1 MESEMDQTGHDECVE
16 RMTSRC
22 WIAVLGTMLG
32 AFMAV
37 LDIQITNSSLR
48 EIAGGISATPDEAS
62 WISTAYLVGEIV
74 TIPLTVWLSRIFGLR
89 AYLLGNI
96 CLFLLF
102 SALCGLSRSL
112 GEMIAFRAGQ
122 GLTGGVFIPMALTV
136 ILSKM
141 PRSLHAVGQ
150 AMFGMTATLAPAVGP
165 ALGGWL
171 TDRFGWQWNFFVNFL
186 PGALMFPA
194 VWVGLDAEP
203 ARLAGL
209 RKGDWTGIGCM
220 AVGLGSLVSML
231 EEGQRKDW
239 FGSTFILT
247 CGILAA
253 VFVPLF
259 IINEV
264 VRRDPLVNLR
274 LLRNRNLAL
283 SSFVAF
289 GLGLGLYGSIYLIP
303 LYLGVVQGYS
313 PLQIGET
320 LIWVGLPQLFIFPVL
335 PWFMKRFDLRLLVSF
350 GCLLFAASCFMN
362 THMNADAGRDQ
373 FIAANIVRAVGQP
386 FTIVP
391 VVALATTGL
400 PRNASGDGSAIF
412 NIFRNIGGSVGIALL
427 STLVTQREQFH
438 DWRIGERVTAYS
450 LAAHDRLGSL
460 QSLFVS
466 KGADASDAMRQALE
480 TVKQVVRKEANI
492 MAFNDAFLF
501 VAVSL
506 LLSAALVWIC
516 RRARAH

>member
-1 MESEMDQTGHDECVE
+1 MANEMEQADHDERIE
-16 RMTSRC
+16 RMDSRC

-74 TIPLTVWLSRIFGLR
+74 TIPLTVWLSSIFGLR
-89 AYLLGNI
+89 TYLLSNI

-102 SALCGLSRSL
+102 SGLCGLSNSL

-141 PRSLHAVGQ
+141 PRSLHSVGQ
-150 AMFGMTATLAPAVGP
+150 AMFGMTATLAPAIGP
-165 ALGGWL
+165 AIGGWL
-171 TDRFGWQWNFFVNFL
+171 TDSFGWQWNFFVNFL
-186 PGALMFPA
+186 PGAAMFPA
-194 VWVGLDAEP
+194 IWFGLDPEP
-203 ARLAGL
+203 TRFGSLS
-209 RKGDWTGIGCM
+209 KGDWAGIACM
-220 AVGLGSLVSML
+220 SLGLGSLIAML

-239 FGSTFILT
+239 FGSAFIRT
-247 CGILAA
+247 CGAIAA

-259 IINEV
+259 VAIEILSP
-264 VRRDPLVNLR
+264 DPLVNLR
-274 LLRNRNLAL
+274 LLRHRNLAL
-283 SSFVAF
+283 SSVVAF

-303 LYLGVVQGYS
+303 LYLGVVQDYS

-320 LIWVGLPQLFIFPVL
+320 LVWVGLPQLFIFPML

-350 GCLLFAASCFMN
+350 GCILFAVSCFMN

-373 FIAANIVRAVGQP
+373 FIAANIVRAIGQP

-391 VVALATTGL
+391 VVALATAGL
-400 PRNASGDGSAIF
+400 PRESAGDGSAIF

-450 LAAHDRLGSL
+450 VVLQERLTSL
-460 QSLFVS
+460 QNLFIG
-466 KGADASDAMRQALE
+466 KGEDAADAMRQAFE
-480 TVKQVVRKEANI
+480 TIKQAVRKEANI

-506 LLSAALVWIC
+506 LASAMLVWIC
-516 RRARAH
+516 RRTRAG